1 MKKESFF
8 LNYGFD
14 KGKLKPLIS
23 WFFRAYGESEAFDFL
38 EQLKK
43 LGFKHATQSGSSI
56 GLDDLA
62 TPPNKILLLSSAELQ
77 IHNIENQYKRGL
89 ITALEKFQQ
98 TIDIWQEM
106 NETIK
111 EEVIQHFSSTN
122 ILNPVYM
129 MAFSGARGN
138 ISQVRQLVGMRGL
151 MADPQGQLIDFPI
164 RSNFREGLT
173 LTEYV
178 ISCYG
183 ARKGLVDTALRTAKS
198 GYLTRRLVD
207 VSQHITISSW
217 DCETNRGI
225 FLTNLEDEKH
235 TKIISSLEQ
244 RLLGRILQ
252 ETFKKKK
259 NRNKKLL
266 QQEKEILKK
275 SENRNKNKKLLRNKQ
290 ISLSLATFL
299 VKEKDQ
305 VLVRSPLTCS
315 YTQSVCQLCYGW
327 GLASSNLVSLGEA
340 VGVISGQSIGEPG
353 TQLTMRTF
361 HTGGVFYGELIEL
374 LRATHPGRI
383 NFLKPLPGSLLRTPK
398 GKIAFLTKAPG
409 ELCLQSISNKEQTTI
424 FSLPPSTL
432 LFVKEGEKVRKGQP
446 LAEFSKNDSQSNAE
460 EEDFINSEMEGKI
473 FPSHGSLSFNH

>member
-1 MKKESFF
+1 MKKNPFF

-23 WFFRAYGESEAFDFL
+23 WFFRAYGESETFEFL
-38 EQLKK
+38 EKVK
-43 LGFKHATQSGSSI
+43 NLGFKHATQSGSSI
-56 GLDDLA
+56 SLDDLA
-62 TPPNKILLLSSAELQ
+62 TPPTKILLLSAAELQ
-77 IHNIENQYKRGL
+77 IKNIENQYKRGL

-217 DCETNRGI
+217 DCGTHRGI
-225 FLTNLEDEKH
+225 FLTNLEDEKS
-235 TKIISSLEQ
+235 KKVISSLEE
-244 RLLGRILQ
+244 RLLGRVLHEIV
-252 ETFKKKK
+252 KK
-259 NRNKKLL
+259 NGT
-266 QQEKEILKK
+266 
-275 SENRNKNKKLLRNKQ
+275 RNKNEILFQNEQ
-290 ISLSLATFL
+290 ISFPLAAFL
-299 VKEKDQ
+299 VKEKKQ
-305 VLVRSPLTCS
+305 VLVRSALTCH

-327 GLASSNLVSLGEA
+327 GLSSSHLVSLGEA

-374 LRATHPGRI
+374 LRATHPGKI
-383 NFLKPLPGSLLRTPK
+383 HFLKPLPGSMIRTPK

-409 ELCLQSISNKEQTTI
+409 NLCLQPLLTNDQTTI
-424 FSLPPSTL
+424 FSLPSATL
-432 LFVKEGEKVRKGQP
+432 IFVKEGEKVIKGQP
-446 LAEFSKNDSQSNAE
+446 LAEFSKKNFQTNAE
-460 EEDFINSEMEGKI
+460 EEDFINSEMEGTI
-473 FPSHGSLSFNH
+473 FTQQGSGCSIYEIKKRKKK